1 MKILLEGVAEN
12 REQWLKLRQ
21 STVGSSEV
29 ATVVGMN
36 PYETPLEMWARK
48 TGKLPPKEATP
59 AMEIGSFMEPLIGK
73 LFGKALRVQV
83 ERANILAC
91 HDEREWA
98 TASPDFWAHMGGR
111 KIVETKFTT
120 PRNRHIWDDGAPPHY
135 MLQLNWQLGIC
146 GIDHGYVCGLI
157 GGDAE
162 DFVYENLVFSQELF
176 DYCMERAE
184 RFIENVRADI
194 PPKAV
199 AGESS
204 LLAKVQGPRVDEVVV
219 IKPEDVHLVEYFE
232 DVRDA
237 RAAATRRKEELDT
250 EYDGA
255 KVQLMEL
262 LGNKEYGALPDGRH
276 VTAKTS
282 RNNGYTVAPYEYV
295 TVSVKTLKEKK
306 DGRR

>member
-1 MKILLEGVAEN
+1 
-12 REQWLKLRQ
+12 
-21 STVGSSEV
+21 
-29 ATVVGMN
+29 
-36 PYETPLEMWARK
+36 
-48 TGKLPPKEATP
+48 
-59 AMEIGSFMEPLIGK
+59 MEPIIGRM
-73 LFGKALRVQV
+73 FGRALRVQV

-98 TASPDFWAHMGGR
+98 TASPDFWALMGGR

-162 DFVYENLVFSQELF
+162 DFVWENLVFSRELF
-176 DYCMERAE
+176 DYCMEKAE
-184 RFIENVRADI
+184 RFIEHVRSDT

-204 LLAKVQGPRVDEVVV
+204 LLGKLQGPRVDDIVP
-219 IKPEDVHLVEYFE
+219 IKAEDVHLAEYFE
-232 DVRDA
+232 VVKEA
-237 RAAATRRKEELDT
+237 RAEATRHKEQLDL
-250 EYDGA
+250 EYDSA

-276 VTAKTS
+276 VVAKTS
-282 RNNGYTVAPYEYV
+282 RNSGYTVDPYEYV
-295 TVSVKTLKEKK
+295 TVTVKMLKEKK
-306 DGRR
+306 NGRR